1 MNVTEENKEARA
13 RAADASTG
21 ESIGDSASS
30 AAAETPGEMPPNI
43 ETLDREI
50 SELRSKANTY
60 LDLAQRTQADFVNYK
75 RRVEQERSDYARGAR
90 SDIILRILGPLDDL
104 NRAVESRPAD
114 LAASDWAQGIV
125 LIDRKFRSAL
135 ESLGAK
141 PIEAEGKPFDPYQEE
156 AVAHEPSETVP
167 AESVT
172 KVIRPGYAIDGRV
185 IRPAQVVVSS
195 GPPSDGSQ

>member
-1 MNVTEENKEARA
+1 VTEENREASARA
-13 RAADASTG
+13 EASAARAGSD
-21 ESIGDSASS
+21 ESASS
-30 AAAETPGEMPPNI
+30 AASESGSETPDL
-43 ETLDREI
+43 ETLDRELAD
-50 SELRSKANTY
+50 LRSKANTY

-90 SDIILRILGPLDDL
+90 ADIILRVLGPLDDL

-114 LAASDWAQGIV
+114 VSGNDWAQGIV

-135 ESLGAK
+135 EALGVK

-156 AVAHEPSETVP
+156 AVAHEPSGAVP

-172 KVIRPGYAIDGRV
+172 KVVRPGYTIDGRV
-185 IRPAQVVVSS
+185 IRPAQVIVSS